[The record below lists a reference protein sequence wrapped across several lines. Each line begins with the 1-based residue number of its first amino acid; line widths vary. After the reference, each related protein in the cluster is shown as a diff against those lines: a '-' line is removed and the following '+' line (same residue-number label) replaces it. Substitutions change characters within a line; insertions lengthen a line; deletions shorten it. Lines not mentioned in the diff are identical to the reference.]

1 MVWTRSQVQAIA
13 KLRDPK
19 PRLEGLTFVKYGTV
33 PSIEKQCIEHNQSYF
48 NHSKKLCRLERGLES
63 RVVVGPRLDA
73 SVD

>member
-1 MVWTRSQVQAIA
+1 MDAFASAEYSKIE
-13 KLRDPK
+13 DSK
-19 PRLEGLTFVKYGTV
+19 PGLEGLTFGKYDTV
-33 PSIEKQCIEHNQSYF
+33 HIIEQQYTEHHQSYF